1 MSQSRSA
8 TGAHRKGEA
17 ASDGDAACWHYAV
30 NGEHFGPYT
39 EGEMVEL
46 FISRE
51 LNDETF
57 IWRKGYTRW
66 QPATAE
72 PVFARA
78 IAGERPAAAST
89 HTIQPSAAQ
98 VTEGSGRLTIEVRR
112 PGATISESAEKRGT
126 LVTDDVDDAFD
137 SLFGRS
143 AGRKGATPE
152 TNAKPVARSQ
162 RPAAATPTKTS
173 TPRTSSPG
181 GGATS
186 RAAGTASRIATP
198 APAASTKSAPAS
210 KPPGAGRPSRSTSHL
225 KTSDSLAERLRKL
238 REAREAEASGDKGT
252 GTPRP
257 APKPAAPRAEE
268 PAAADHE
275 AATAPAESGANEQEP
290 VAKQL
295 ETAAAP
301 QTPSPS
307 PAGET
312 AGAAANE
319 DNEAPDKTGADADE
333 ALYGDDEITE
343 HYQEAARPLY
353 DDDEDTAIYAE
364 DEATP
369 TTVVSDPESHA
380 RQQEATLGRSLHDEF
395 ETRDSERRRIAMS
408 RNALADYDPTED
420 GGKSLEAPPYVLPP
434 VGSDDEEEEPLPAVM
449 IQERKNRIRIAVLI
463 TLLVFL
469 MLVMIAL
476 LLVRG
481 GEEKSTDTAESTE
494 QAAQDDAAADAEAAR
509 LEAILRQNEGLAR
522 SRALRTVGEAL
533 SNSERD
539 SYRQAQEL
547 AGRAETDRRPS
558 SGSTRAAR
566 SARNNSGGDTASR
579 AAAMGFQLDPSRA
592 PQVNIGA
599 RNEEP
604 TGPSASHFASTMGS
618 TVQTSINRCTQR
630 HRALSGSLNFSR
642 VELQVSVAPDGSV
655 EGLSVQRDIRDSA
668 FANCLRSESSRWR
681 FEPFEGSTQRIGRNF
696 IVR

>member
-78 IAGERPAAAST
+78 IAGERPAAASA

-112 PGATISESAEKRGT
+112 PGATISESAEKRGAI
-126 LVTDDVDDAFD
+126 VTDDVDDAFD
-137 SLFGRS
+137 SLFGSSAARKDAASETGKDTASKTRTAPATTTQAKASTTRTPSPSAGSSSRSTSTTSRS
-143 AGRKGATPE
+143 ASSRSASAGPSASAT
-152 TNAKPVARSQ
+152 
-162 RPAAATPTKTS
+162 
-173 TPRTSSPG
+173 
-181 GGATS
+181 
-186 RAAGTASRIATP
+186 
-198 APAASTKSAPAS
+198 SAPAG
-210 KPPGAGRPSRSTSHL
+210 KNPVPGRPSRSTSHL

-238 REAREAEASGDKGT
+238 REAREAEAAGDKAASET
-252 GTPRP
+252 EPEARP
-257 APKPAAPRAEE
+257 SAPQAKAPSAAKNEESTSALTAEQETAPESSKPTSPAAEVS
-268 PAAADHE
+268 
-275 AATAPAESGANEQEP
+275 AATPSTEAEP
-290 VAKQL
+290 
-295 ETAAAP
+295 
-301 QTPSPS
+301 
-307 PAGET
+307 PAGE
-312 AGAAANE
+312 ASE
-319 DNEAPDKTGADADE
+319 HDAH
-333 ALYGDDEITE
+333 ALYDDDEVTE
-343 HYQEAARPLY
+343 HYQEASRPLY
-353 DDDEDTAIYAE
+353 DDEEDTAIYAE

-395 ETRDSERRRIAMS
+395 AARDSERRRIAMS
-408 RNALADYDPTED
+408 RDALADYDPTED

-434 VGSDDEEEEPLPAVM
+434 VGSEDEEEPLPAVM
-449 IQERKNRIRIAVLI
+449 IEERKNRIRIAVLI

-469 MLVMIAL
+469 ALVMVAL

-481 GEEKSTDTAESTE
+481 GEKSDADTAERTE
-494 QAAQDDAAADAEAAR
+494 EAPQNEAAADQEDER
-509 LEAILRQNEGLAR
+509 LEAILRQNQGLAR

-547 AGRAETDRRPS
+547 AGRAETARRPS
-558 SGSTRAAR
+558 SASTRTVR
-566 SARNNSGGDTASR
+566 SATTGSGGGDTNSR

-592 PQVNIGA
+592 PQINVGA
-599 RNEEP
+599 RDEEP
-604 TGPSASHFASTMGS
+604 TGPSASHFAATMGS